1 MMIPEN
7 RTGHSRLRRFTV
19 PLAMGVLIAASFAA
33 SHHALAQ
40 TQPQTAALPPADDGS
55 IYTIRIE
62 NDVTG
67 TTDEYYTSGVQLGW
81 TGPTGEVPDF
91 LANFGHALLG
101 SGNQRVSIDLSQQ
114 MYTPSNTQ
122 LNPPDPNDRPYAA
135 TLMLTGQLIQD
146 TDTSRTRL
154 GMQVGVLG
162 PDAGGEIV
170 QNGFHAIIGDTQ
182 NRGWGYQLDNRPEL
196 NFFADRTWRVPLLTV
211 ASLPALNDAPVGVD
225 FLPDVTGF
233 VGTEQI
239 YAQAGGVLRI
249 GQGLEDDF
257 GAGRIMPGIN
267 GGDAYLPDSG
277 FAWYVFGG
285 ADGQA
290 VAYNTLLAGNS
301 FANGPSVDTAPL
313 VGEFEVGVA
322 MIWHGVRVTA
332 SQTWQT
338 HEFTSQQGG
347 LFDFGSVAVSA
358 RF

>member
-40 TQPQTAALPPADDGS
+40 TQPAVLPPADDGS

-182 NRGWGYQLDNRPEL
+182 NRIAAMALVHEKLYQSTDLARIDFSEYLRELTGHLVGTFNFPTQGIGFALEAVDMFLGIDTAIPCGLIVNELISNAYKHGFPEGGPGTL
-196 NFFADRTWRVPLLTV
+196 TVTLKRGDDDFLHLTV
-211 ASLPALNDAPVGVD
+211 AD
-225 FLPDVTGF
+225 TGR
-233 VGTEQI
+233 GI
-239 YAQAGGVLRI
+239 R
-249 GQGLEDDF
+249 QGLNLRQTDSLGMQLVFTLVRQLHGTIDVKSAP
-257 GAGRIMPGIN
+257 GAGTTFELSLQEVSVREN
-267 GGDAYLPDSG
+267 EYALP
-277 FAWYVFGG
+277 
-285 ADGQA
+285 
-290 VAYNTLLAGNS
+290 
-301 FANGPSVDTAPL
+301 
-313 VGEFEVGVA
+313 
-322 MIWHGVRVTA
+322 
-332 SQTWQT
+332 
-338 HEFTSQQGG
+338 
-347 LFDFGSVAVSA
+347 
-358 RF
+358 